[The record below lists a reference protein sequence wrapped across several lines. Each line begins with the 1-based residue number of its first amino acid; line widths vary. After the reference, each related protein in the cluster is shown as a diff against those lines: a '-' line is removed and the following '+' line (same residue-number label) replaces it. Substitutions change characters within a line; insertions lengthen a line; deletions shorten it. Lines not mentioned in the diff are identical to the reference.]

1 MTASAS
7 ILTALGWIFA
17 LLVLGLMRRRLERVA
32 RAEHELRGSATALQL
47 AWARLRRDP
56 QAAPYGAALEA
67 QLARLYAGIADLTFA
82 RVGGRRAPR
91 PALTELRAAT
101 GAALAPWE
109 MSAPG
114 EGLGWI
120 GGPALASVDRAEL
133 AKVLGNLM
141 ANAAEHGAGDLRV
154 RGHNTPSGVRIEV
167 RNANPGGA
175 TADPARAGS
184 APGRGRGLRIAEAA
198 ARRLGGRLLLDM
210 GERETV
216 AVLELPRS
224 AGHGPERGAAG
235 GEPGPGA

>member
-7 ILTALGWIFA
+7 ILAALGWICA

-47 AWARLRRDP
+47 ACARLRRDP
-56 QAAPYGAALEA
+56 RAAPYGAALEA
-67 QLARLYAGIADLTFA
+67 QLARLYAGMADLTYA
-82 RVGGRRAPR
+82 RAGGRPAPR

-109 MSAPG
+109 ARAPG
-114 EGLGWI
+114 VGLGWV

-141 ANAAEHGAGDLRV
+141 ANAAEHGVGDLRV

-167 RNANPGGA
+167 RNANPRGA
-175 TADPARAGS
+175 GAGAKERASG
-184 APGRGRGLRIAEAA
+184 APPGRGRGLRIAEAA

-216 AVLELPRS
+216 AVLELPR
-224 AGHGPERGAAG
+224 AAE
-235 GEPGPGA
+235 GEPEPGA